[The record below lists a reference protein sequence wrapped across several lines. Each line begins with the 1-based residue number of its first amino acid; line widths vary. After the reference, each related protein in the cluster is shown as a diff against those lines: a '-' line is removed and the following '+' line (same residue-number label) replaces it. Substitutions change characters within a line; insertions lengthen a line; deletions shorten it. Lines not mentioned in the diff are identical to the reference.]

1 LQKTKSSVIIT
12 YRKAIMEEKSA
23 NPPYASYR
31 SLLGHIEELKA
42 SDSHLPDVIDRSL
55 LRRKSGSEQSALIST
70 YRWLG
75 LIDEAGA
82 PTDDFHQ
89 IFRTNTDEDRQPI
102 LERLVKRSY
111 AFVGDGTINLRNATS
126 SQMTERFRQYGLTG
140 STIGRA
146 ISFFLA
152 IAKDAGIQ
160 VSPHIKP
167 PSAPTSAKKKKP
179 TKQTDSWPLPGA
191 GSPQERPP
199 AQEESED
206 DDDEMVSIPIPIFGK
221 PDARIVL
228 PKDLSSKEWATFIK
242 MSEFILKNYRDNI
255 EETK

>member
-1 LQKTKSSVIIT
+1 
-12 YRKAIMEEKSA
+12 MDEKSA

-31 SLLGHIEELKA
+31 GLLAHIEELRT

-55 LRRKSGSEQSALIST
+55 LRKKSGSEQSALIAT
-70 YRWLG
+70 YKWLG

-89 IFRTNTDEDRQPI
+89 LFRAKGDEDRQPI
-102 LERLVKRSY
+102 LDRLVKRSY
-111 AFVGDGTINLRNATS
+111 AFVSDGTINLRNATS

-140 STIGRA
+140 STIGKA
-146 ISFFLA
+146 ISFFLS

-167 PSAPTSAKKKKP
+167 PSAPMSTKKKKA
-179 TKQTDSWPLPGA
+179 TKQVDSWPLPNA
-191 GSPQERPP
+191 GLAQDKPP
-199 AQEESED
+199 EQTDDDGD
-206 DDDEMVSIPIPIFGK
+206 DDDDMVSIPIPIFGR

-228 PKDLSSKEWATFIK
+228 PKDLSTKEWATFIK